1 MGDASGSVSSLQ
13 GTLTKNHA
21 SGQVKLLSPVDETE
35 MIEVIVTPDSV
46 LSAIG
51 GTSPGSS
58 ASPPFQPPNSN
69 GHY

>member
-1 MGDASGSVSSLQ
+1 MSDASGSVSSLQ
-13 GTLTKNHA
+13 GTLTKNHT

-35 MIEVIVTPDSV
+35 MIEVIVTPDTV
-46 LSAIG
+46 SAIG

-58 ASPPFQPPNSN
+58 ASTPFQPPNGN